1 MPMTPSGA
9 IAVHVEAAKRL
20 LRELEQHAETALQA
34 LSQESG
40 SDFLSAV
47 DERDRVLAQL
57 GEVVDALSE
66 ERSPSGEP
74 WAASDPAARALFA
87 DMARAAAAA
96 LESHD
101 QLALHARRERDRLS
115 AALHRTS
122 QQDSVAHHY
131 SASSASPRTRTISV
145 TG

>member
-1 MPMTPSGA
+1 MAMTPLGA
-9 IAVHVEAAKRL
+9 IAVHMEAAKRL

-40 SDFLSAV
+40 SEFMSAV
-47 DERDRVLAQL
+47 DERDRVLTEL
-57 GEVVDALSE
+57 GEVVEALSE
-66 ERSPSGEP
+66 ARSPSGEP
-74 WAASDPAARALFA
+74 WAATDPAARVLFA

-101 QLALHARRERDRLS
+101 QLAAHARRERDRLG
-115 AALHRTS
+115 AALQRTG
-122 QQDSVAHHY
+122 QPDSVAHHY
-131 SASSASPRTRTISV
+131 AVSSASPRMRTISV